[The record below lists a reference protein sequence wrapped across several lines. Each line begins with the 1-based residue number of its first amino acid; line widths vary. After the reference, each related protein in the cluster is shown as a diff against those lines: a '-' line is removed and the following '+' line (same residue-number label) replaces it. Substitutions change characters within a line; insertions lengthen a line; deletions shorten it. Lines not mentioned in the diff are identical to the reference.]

1 MNDKPIPEP
10 SATQVATAKAAA
22 ETKAAAEANP
32 NQSTKTLVPTAPKQ
46 QGTAA
51 PHPVA
56 AKPNP
61 DKTDEEKELE
71 AKALEA
77 KQEVLTDEQLEMLIG
92 NEAAQEGTNG
102 DDDDDDT
109 FSELT
114 EDQIFRVK
122 ESVKRIKD
130 VAEAFP
136 ETTPDSHILFGYAGI
151 NITVGDLR
159 RLTGK

>member
-1 MNDKPIPEP
+1 MNDKPTPAP
-10 SATQVATAKAAA
+10 NATQVATAKAAA

-56 AKPNP
+56 AKTAE
-61 DKTDEEKELE
+61 KTDEEKELE
-71 AKALEA
+71 AKSLEA
-77 KQEVLTDEQLEMLIG
+77 KQEVLTDEQLELLIG
-92 NEAAQEGTNG
+92 SEAAQEGTNSDGDG
-102 DDDDDDT
+102 DDL
-109 FSELT
+109 FEPT
-114 EDQIFRVK
+114 EDEIFRARA
-122 ESVKRIKD
+122 SAQRIKD
-130 VAEAFP
+130 VTESFP